1 GARMVP
7 CSTIHR
13 PPARCH
19 HRSAPC
25 MTVKPKDQNV
35 RPAARYHVAAVSR
48 SEPRPHDAIPAF
60 AVEAGDG
67 GRARLP
73 AALGTLPRLNR
84 RPSARAGARE
94 AGGGGASQFAAT
106 MTAARLAREPG
117 THTPR
122 CAPRDAYGSALYA
135 RAVSARN
142 QARLWPSSIQVSRRL
157 AVATSP

>member
-1 GARMVP
+1 
-7 CSTIHR
+7 
-13 PPARCH
+13 
-19 HRSAPC
+19 
-25 MTVKPKDQNV
+25 
-35 RPAARYHVAAVSR
+35 AAVSR

-84 RPSARAGARE
+84 RPSARACARE
-94 AGGGGASQFAAT
+94 AGGGGASQFAAP

-157 AVATSP
+157 AVATSPASPHRSCALRMLRTSALLSSSSSLSMSCGVTYS